1 MAQDNNVFDFIG
13 PYRQP
18 VAVTTIP
25 QLLAIADT
33 IRSTGLPNYKAA
45 RIPIKSDLNVDAWE
59 IHLKDYLNK
68 RILQYIKFGFS
79 LSLTK
84 ASELCNKEVTNHY
97 SACQYPEEVH
107 KYIDKEVFWS
117 FIRTILYMNNT
128 IVLH

>member
-1 MAQDNNVFDFIG
+1 MAI
-13 PYRQP
+13 
-18 VAVTTIP
+18 TTIP

-68 RILQYIKFGFS
+68 RILQYIKFGFP